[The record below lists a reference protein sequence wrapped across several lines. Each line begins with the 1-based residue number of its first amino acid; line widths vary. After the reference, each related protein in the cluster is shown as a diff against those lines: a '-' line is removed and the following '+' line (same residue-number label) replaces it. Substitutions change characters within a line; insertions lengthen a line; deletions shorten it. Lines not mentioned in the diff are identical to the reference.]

1 MNNSL
6 YLDIGNSN
14 TKWKYKEEYFETPSN
29 EFNLDKLPNASK
41 IWISNVSSTFIF
53 DSKFNFAVVESQKR
67 YKSLIN
73 SYEKPNMLG
82 SDRWLAMIA
91 TYETNPVK
99 GFILIDIGTAVTI
112 DLVHNSGLHAGGV
125 IFPGLHKIRETF
137 DNFPISNEI
146 KINNISQSTKGAWSH
161 GTLGLLVNGINRKVH
176 DIKIS
181 EPDLDIYLTGG
192 GVSDLEKFLDFSYV
206 YHKNLV
212 LDGLELFANNVG

>member
-1 MNNSL
+1 MHSCI

-14 TKWKYKEEYFETPSN
+14 TKWKYEGKYFDTLTNDFS
-29 EFNLDKLPNASK
+29 LSKLPKSSK
-41 IWISNVSSTFIF
+41 IWISNVSSAFIIE
-53 DSKFNFAVVESQKR
+53 SKPNFCIVESQKR
-67 YKSLIN
+67 YKSLVN
-73 SYEKPNMLG
+73 SYEKPNTLG

-91 TYETNPVK
+91 SYEKNPSK
-99 GFILIDIGTAVTI
+99 GFILVDIGTAVTF

-146 KINNISQSTKGAWSH
+146 KTNNIGQSTIEAWST
-161 GTLGLLVNGINRKVH
+161 GTLDLIVNGINRKVH

-181 EPDLDIYLTGG
+181 EPDVDIYLTGG

-206 YHKNLV
+206 YSKNLV
-212 LDGLELFANNVG
+212 LDGLELFANNMR

>member
-14 TKWKYKEEYFETPSN
+14 TKWKYKGKYFETPTN
-29 EFNLDKLPNASK
+29 EFNLDKFPNSSK
-41 IWISNVSSTFIF
+41 IWISNVSSTFIPEK
-53 DSKFNFAVVESQKR
+53 KFNFALVESQKR

-73 SYEKPNMLG
+73 SYQKPNMLG

-91 TYETNPVK
+91 AYEMNPEK
-99 GFILIDIGTAVTI
+99 GFILVDIGTAITI
-112 DLVHNSGLHAGGV
+112 DVVDNFGLHLGGV

-146 KINNISQSTKGAWSH
+146 KTKNISQSTKGAWSL
-161 GTLGLLVNGINRKVH
+161 GTLGLLFNGINRKVH

-181 EPDLDIYLTGG
+181 SPDLDIYLTGG
-192 GVSDLEKFLDFSYV
+192 GVSDLEKYLDFSYV
-206 YHKNLV
+206 YRKNLV